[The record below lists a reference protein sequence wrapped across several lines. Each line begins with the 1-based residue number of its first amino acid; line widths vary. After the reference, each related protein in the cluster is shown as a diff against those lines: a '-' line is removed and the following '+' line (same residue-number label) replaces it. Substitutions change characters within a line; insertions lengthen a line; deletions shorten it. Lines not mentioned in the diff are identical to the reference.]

1 MDCTWAVG
9 IRFSLDGTHWLLL
22 KFLCTVIIAIY
33 CTVII
38 AISCTCTVI
47 IAICFTV
54 IIAIYS
60 PRKLF
65 LSLSVVS
72 LLSAGLVCYT
82 TVSSVKYHQ
91 KPVVVNLSGTDQGWA
106 LRSFPFSTLHSFPF

>member
-82 TVSSVKYHQ
+82 TVKYHQ
-91 KPVVVNLSGTDQGWA
+91 KPVVVNFAGADRINPRRPHSGA
-106 LRSFPFSTLHSFPF
+106 PFAR